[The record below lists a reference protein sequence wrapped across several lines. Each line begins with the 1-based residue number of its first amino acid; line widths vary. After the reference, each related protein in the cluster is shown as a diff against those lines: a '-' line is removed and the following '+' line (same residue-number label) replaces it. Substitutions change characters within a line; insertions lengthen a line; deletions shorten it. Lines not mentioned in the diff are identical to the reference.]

1 MDTLQK
7 QNSNSAIQNFNN
19 HKFFNFLNMC
29 NSSLKTY
36 LKIEWWSIDTIT

>member
-19 HKFFNFLNMC
+19 HKCIQLFEHVQFFIEGLLKHKTVVTTNLN
-29 NSSLKTY
+29 
-36 LKIEWWSIDTIT
+36 

>member
-19 HKFFNFLNMC
+19 HKCIQFFEHVQFFIEDLFLNKMVVTT
-29 NSSLKTY
+29 N
-36 LKIEWWSIDTIT
+36 IN